1 MRIFGWLL
9 GVVALGLT
17 IFFVLGVTPLGRGPF
32 QSMFPVGEV
41 QKVDFAQAGSVRG
54 PAQWLV
60 CPGFDLCRES
70 DDRSPIYD
78 NSVDQV
84 KRMWDRVL
92 REREPAMELV
102 LSDDALRQYTYV
114 VRRSFFQL
122 PDLVTVQFIAEGET
136 RSKIA
141 IFSRSVY
148 PLGDFGANAGR
159 VIGMMDYLDSNLSL
173 YKR

>member
-1 MRIFGWLL
+1 M
-9 GVVALGLT
+9 
-17 IFFVLGVTPLGRGPF
+17 
-32 QSMFPVGEV
+32 
-41 QKVDFAQAGSVRG
+41 
-54 PAQWLV
+54 
-60 CPGFDLCRES
+60 
-70 DDRSPIYD
+70 
-78 NSVDQV
+78 
-84 KRMWDRVL
+84 L

-122 PDLVTVQFIAEGET
+122 PDLVTVQFIGEGET
-136 RSKIA
+136 RSKVA

-159 VIGMMDYLDSNLSL
+159 VIGMMDYWDSNLSL